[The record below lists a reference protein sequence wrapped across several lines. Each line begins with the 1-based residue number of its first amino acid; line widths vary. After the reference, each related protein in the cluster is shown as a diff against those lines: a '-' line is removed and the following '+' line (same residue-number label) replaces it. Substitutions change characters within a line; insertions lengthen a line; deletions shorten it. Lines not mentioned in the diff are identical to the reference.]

1 VSTCLKGGAPMTRQE
16 KTTACN
22 KAAGA
27 KNLKSDEC
35 NAFMSK
41 CLSD

>member
-1 VSTCLKGGAPMTRQE
+1 MSTCLKGGAPMTQQE

-27 KNLKSDEC
+27 KNLKGDDR

-41 CLSD
+41 CPSS